1 MNGCGLVSM
10 GLVAKQLCGS
20 NGQSRLLQSPCNF
33 LHMPHLWTRLEM
45 LVPFL
50 EVGLS
55 KLSEFLHINMSD
67 FDIPLKINIG
77 VRAHTF
83 EPWNAPEDVGINNP

>member
-1 MNGCGLVSM
+1 
-10 GLVAKQLCGS
+10 
-20 NGQSRLLQSPCNF
+20 
-33 LHMPHLWTRLEM
+33 M

-67 FDIPLKINIG
+67 FDIPRIINIG

-83 EPWNAPEDVGINNP
+83 EQ

>member
-1 MNGCGLVSM
+1 
-10 GLVAKQLCGS
+10 
-20 NGQSRLLQSPCNF
+20 
-33 LHMPHLWTRLEM
+33 M

-83 EPWNAPEDVGINNP
+83 EQWNTLFHMCKLKSQHRQKMEST